1 MNIILAITTILLII
15 ILSPVIL
22 LAGFFIL
29 VGIISFIVFIICLI
43 AMTVEKISDFSY
55 KVTEKCK
62 KQMNKKKV
70 E

>member
-1 MNIILAITTILLII
+1 MNIMSAIITVLLII

-55 KVTEKCK
+55 EVVEKCK
-62 KQMNKKKV
+62 KQMNKK
-70 E
+70 